1 VRAVG
6 SGCTRHPRT
15 FRLLQVAKGKLA
27 VEPPTCALD
36 QIAARRNLHDSRSPN
51 SGAMRSTFGNRAHS
65 AHAGTPWRATPRN
78 PRTSPPWRPN
88 SRVAMSSPILLW
100 CAAPRTLRTGDAL
113 QAPPPE
119 CLAPEGGRPSP
130 AAQRGGVGARRRG
143 RIAGSPLD
151 AADGVA
157 RILSE
162 LDLWLTLDLDLI
174 SRSVAPLARNAAT
187 SQMEKIALNPRWN
200 AGEREPG
207 GGRA

>member
-1 VRAVG
+1 MRAVG
-6 SGCTRHPRT
+6 SGCTRHPHT

-27 VEPPTCALD
+27 VEPPTCALV
-36 QIAARRNLHDSRSPN
+36 ITPTSGNLHDSRSPN
-51 SGAMRSTFGNRAHS
+51 SGAMRSTFGNRPRSTS
-65 AHAGTPWRATPRN
+65 ADPPWRATPRN

-119 CLAPEGGRPSP
+119 LLAPERGRPSP

-157 RILSE
+157 RILSVCRRVQGQICPQ
-162 LDLWLTLDLDLI
+162 LI
-174 SRSVAPLARNAAT
+174 YSDSHLP
-187 SQMEKIALNPRWN
+187 K
-200 AGEREPG
+200 
-207 GGRA
+207 

>member
-1 VRAVG
+1 MRAVG
-6 SGCTRHPRT
+6 SGCTRHPHT

-27 VEPPTCALD
+27 VEPPTCRTGSC
-36 QIAARRNLHDSRSPN
+36 AARRNLDDSRSPD
-51 SGAMRSTFGNRAHS
+51 SGAMRSTFGNRPHCALLR
-65 AHAGTPWRATPRN
+65 TPWRATPRN

-88 SRVAMSSPILLW
+88 SRVAMSLPILLW
-100 CAAPRTLRTGDAL
+100 CAAPCALRRGALL

-119 CLAPEGGRPSP
+119 CLAVERGRPSP

-162 LDLWLTLDLDLI
+162 LEDLWRT
-174 SRSVAPLARNAAT
+174 R
-187 SQMEKIALNPRWN
+187 RWW
-200 AGEREPG
+200 R
-207 GGRA
+207 

>member
-1 VRAVG
+1 MRAVG
-6 SGCTRHPRT
+6 SGCTRHPHT

-27 VEPPTCALD
+27 VEPPTCALV
-36 QIAARRNLHDSRSPN
+36 ITPTSGNLDDSRSPN
-51 SGAMRSTFGNRAHS
+51 SGAMRSTFGNLQSCALLR
-65 AHAGTPWRATPRN
+65 TPWRATPRN

-119 CLAPEGGRPSP
+119 LLAPERGRPSP
-130 AAQRGGVGARRRG
+130 AAQRGGVGARRPG

-157 RILSE
+157 RILSVCRRVQGQICAQ
-162 LDLWLTLDLDLI
+162 LI
-174 SRSVAPLARNAAT
+174 YSVCPWK
-187 SQMEKIALNPRWN
+187 M
-200 AGEREPG
+200 GM
-207 GGRA
+207 

>member
-1 VRAVG
+1 MRAVG
-6 SGCTRHPRT
+6 SGCTHHPHT

-27 VEPPTCALD
+27 VEPPTCRRTCPRSYDTVPAL
-36 QIAARRNLHDSRSPN
+36 ALCARAGRDWEGLSRAVLGTLDDSRSPD
-51 SGAMRSTFGNRAHS
+51 SSAMRSTFGNRQHCALLR
-65 AHAGTPWRATPRN
+65 TPWRATPRN

-100 CAAPRTLRTGDAL
+100 CAAPCALRRGALL

-162 LDLWLTLDLDLI
+162 LDLWRTLDLDL
-174 SRSVAPLARNAAT
+174 SVAVLPLWFHR
-187 SQMEKIALNPRWN
+187 L
-200 AGEREPG
+200 
-207 GGRA
+207 

>member
-1 VRAVG
+1 MRAVG

-27 VEPPTCALD
+27 VEPPTCRTGSC
-36 QIAARRNLHDSRSPN
+36 AARRNWDDSRSPN
-51 SGAMRSTFGNRAHS
+51 SGAMRSTFGNRQHCALLR
-65 AHAGTPWRATPRN
+65 TPWRATPRN

-162 LDLWLTLDLDLI
+162 LDLWRTLDLDL
-174 SRSVAPLARNAAT
+174 SVAVLPL
-187 SQMEKIALNPRWN
+187 
-200 AGEREPG
+200 
-207 GGRA
+207 

>member
-1 VRAVG
+1 MRAVG
-6 SGCTRHPRT
+6 SGCTRHPHT

-36 QIAARRNLHDSRSPN
+36 LIAARRNEDDSRSPN
-51 SGAMRSTFGNRAHS
+51 SGAMRSTFGNRPRSTS
-65 AHAGTPWRATPRN
+65 ADPPWRATPRN

-157 RILSE
+157 RILSARRRVQGQICPQ
-162 LDLWLTLDLDLI
+162 LI
-174 SRSVAPLARNAAT
+174 YSGLHTPAAAART
-187 SQMEKIALNPRWN
+187 YSSQR
-200 AGEREPG
+200 R
-207 GGRA
+207 

>member
-1 VRAVG
+1 MRAVG
-6 SGCTRHPRT
+6 SGCTRHPHT

-27 VEPPTCALD
+27 VEPPTCAL
-36 QIAARRNLHDSRSPN
+36 ASTPTSGSCHDGRSPKIVQLP
-51 SGAMRSTFGNRAHS
+51 GTFGARGNSTS
-65 AHAGTPWRATPRN
+65 ADPPWRATPRN

-100 CAAPRTLRTGDAL
+100 CAAPRTLWAGALL

-119 CLAPEGGRPSP
+119 LLAPERGRAPP

-162 LDLWLTLDLDLI
+162 LDLWRTLDLDL
-174 SRSVAPLARNAAT
+174 SAVLPL
-187 SQMEKIALNPRWN
+187 
-200 AGEREPG
+200 
-207 GGRA
+207 

>member
-1 VRAVG
+1 M
-6 SGCTRHPRT
+6 HPSPTHFSTAAGRQGETSRRT
-15 FRLLQVAKGKLA
+15 SDVSYFLS
-27 VEPPTCALD
+27 
-36 QIAARRNLHDSRSPN
+36 AAPCKWDDSRSPD
-51 SGAMRSTFGNRAHS
+51 SGAMRSTFGNRPHCALLR
-65 AHAGTPWRATPRN
+65 TPWRATPRN

-100 CAAPRTLRTGDAL
+100 CAAPRTLRRGASL

-162 LDLWLTLDLDLI
+162 LDLWRTLDLDL
-174 SRSVAPLARNAAT
+174 SVAVLPLC
-187 SQMEKIALNPRWN
+187 QC
-200 AGEREPG
+200 
-207 GGRA
+207 